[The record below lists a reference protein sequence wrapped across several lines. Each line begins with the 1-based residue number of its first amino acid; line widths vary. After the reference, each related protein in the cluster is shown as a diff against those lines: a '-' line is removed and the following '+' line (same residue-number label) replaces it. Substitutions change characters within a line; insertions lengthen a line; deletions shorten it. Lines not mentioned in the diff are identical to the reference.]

1 METMINWRKITKKL
15 HTATLPDGR
24 RLKMKT
30 SGGETVIFVD
40 DQEAGGASS
49 EAMARQLAENL
60 FTANMPAKDAAA
72 AVQP

>member
-1 METMINWRKITKKL
+1 MINWRKITKKL

-24 RLKMKT
+24 KLKMKNVR
-30 SGGETVIFVD
+30 GEVIILVD

-60 FTANMPAKDAAA
+60 FTIGMNPKDAAA
-72 AVQP
+72 SVQPS